1 MIQKRRI
8 TMADK
13 NTKPDSVR
21 GTPTGLVFDE
31 IERIELE
38 QLRAKVAEF
47 LQEAALAFKRMAKN
61 QEEIERLKAETRA
74 MLETLRAA

>member
-1 MIQKRRI
+1 MTGEV

-13 NTKPDSVR
+13 NMKSDSVG

-38 QLRAKVAEF
+38 QLSAKVAEF